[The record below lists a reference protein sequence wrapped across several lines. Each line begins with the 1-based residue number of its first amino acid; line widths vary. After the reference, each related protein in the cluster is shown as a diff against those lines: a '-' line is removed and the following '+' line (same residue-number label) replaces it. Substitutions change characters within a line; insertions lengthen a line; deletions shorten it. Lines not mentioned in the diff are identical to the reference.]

1 MCMLKNKAIRG
12 WVKKCTIPPNNTLFD
27 IIHVKKKLLVS
38 SLGMPSRKPPL
49 ALHIVLHQI
58 Q

>member
-1 MCMLKNKAIRG
+1 MLKNKAIRG